1 MYMLDYEPSVSCGCW
16 MKSSSTAFI
25 TGTIEHYNP
34 ITYGQQLDPN
44 GDYIRHFVPEVKNLP
59 KEYIFCP
66 WMAPIEVQREAGC
79 IVGTDYPHPVVD
91 QCLPIFV
98 VKQSVNNRL
107 TLSQTLEV
115 FMWVKPVKHH
125 NIHVQC
131 SLSTLLYTLVPC
143 CLPQM
148 WSAHF

>member
-91 QCLPIFV
+91 HMTAGVICME
-98 VKQSVNNRL
+98 RL
-107 TLSQTLEV
+107 KS
-115 FMWVKPVKHH
+115 FM
-125 NIHVQC
+125 Q
-131 SLSTLLYTLVPC
+131 SLSCHQT
-143 CLPQM
+143 
-148 WSAHF
+148 SS